1 MKQEENNKYD
11 FKNAKQGA
19 VLKISPNKT
28 RITIRIDNDILNW
41 FRKEVHKN
49 GGGNYQTLI
58 NDSLREFIRS
68 KSKRFESTIRKVI
81 REELKVLS
89 H

>member
-1 MKQEENNKYD
+1 MGFEWDNK
-11 FKNAKQGA
+11 KAKQGV

-28 RITIRIDNDILNW
+28 RVTIRLDNDILNW
-41 FRKEVHKN
+41 FRNEVHKN

-58 NDSLREFIRS
+58 NASLREFIES
-68 KSKRFESTIRKVI
+68 KSKRFESAIRKII